1 MTQNLREWFA
11 SFLQR
16 VRESNDEELVEE
28 ISALTKINNN
38 LVTENIRLVD
48 YACDTQDQVDELTRL
63 LAVVNK
69 YDSLENYQVWLEN
82 NVKPVVKYYD
92 FGTGRKQVH
101 TIFAE
106 SIKDVDIIREFIE
119 TDLGFD
125 PSIYATADELVY
137 EFNIALSKKC
147 PTSKYYDSDTDLYGM
162 LEYWAT
168 AKETIEKLRLD
179 GKSFDCDDSMTLR
192 YSCLYHMLSDYFPD
206 EIWRLRGFIVDIWTG
221 GGHAMLAWVKE
232 GVNDWVPIE
241 TTFYDVRNAYIWEK
255 DYRIREQMLYQIRYS
270 FDKDHEYAKI

>member
-1 MTQNLREWFA
+1 MTQNLREWFT

-28 ISALTKINNN
+28 IKNLKAMLVIISNENVALVSYI
-38 LVTENIRLVD
+38 
-48 YACDTQDQVDELTRL
+48 DELEDNIDELRNEIVGL
-63 LAVVNK
+63 DK
-69 YDSLENYQVWLEN
+69 RDSLESYKLWLEEN
-82 NVKPVVKYYD
+82 IKPVVKYYD

-206 EIWRLRGFIVDIWTG
+206 EIWRLRGFIVDI
-221 GGHAMLAWVKE
+221 
-232 GVNDWVPIE
+232 
-241 TTFYDVRNAYIWEK
+241 
-255 DYRIREQMLYQIRYS
+255 
-270 FDKDHEYAKI
+270 